1 MYKKCCYTCIAR
13 QSKLFTGERLKAA
26 IIHFEANSRGFM
38 SVRRPVILMMIL
50 TCGSGLAFAQNSS
63 LEGDDRR
70 VSEPAIGPA
79 ESQFSSSL
87 FLRDHQGLPGVRPR
101 ISMRM
106 PLGGGDSLTDQ
117 DEAANRS
124 AFSWSLEAWQLNT
137 ASLAHIQCSEQA
149 LTANSFLASD
159 CRFVDQPTPDNAVNL
174 VQVRGEWMAA
184 PNFRVGLGAF
194 VNPNDNDPYPPL
206 AVTDTNP
213 VAYLNANA
221 SEIDAA
227 NMVDGLDINLSFG
240 IQTEFVGDFLIGLQ
254 LARYRQRLSLGEVGY
269 GIDPLTALNA
279 SEREYAHSA
288 QLALGWQLG
297 NFRTD
302 VMGQHREAPMLFSS
316 GYSPAEFSSFD
327 LEFSWQ
333 PRNGSLSIGVSN
345 LLDAQPRSDSL
356 DNAGRDETLDGVFG
370 RIPYVRYKHDL

>member
-1 MYKKCCYTCIAR
+1 MQKGRK
-13 QSKLFTGERLKAA
+13 E
-26 IIHFEANSRGFM
+26 IINVPRS
-38 SVRRPVILMMIL
+38 ITLLLMLI
-50 TCGSGLAFAQNSS
+50 CGSGMSLAQAPDPESRLFPA
-63 LEGDDRR
+63 
-70 VSEPAIGPA
+70 SEA
-79 ESQFSSSL
+79 EIDLSGSQFSSSL
-87 FLRDHQGLPGVRPR
+87 FMRDSQGLPGLRPR
-101 ISMRM
+101 LSMRM
-106 PLGGGDSLTDQ
+106 PIGGGEPIGQAPEPS
-117 DEAANRS
+117 ERS

-149 LTANSFLASD
+149 MTANSFLASD
-159 CRFVDQPTPDNAVNL
+159 CRFVDRPAPDNAVSL

-184 PNFRVGLGAF
+184 PNLRVGLGAF

-206 AVTDTNP
+206 AVTDASP
-213 VAYLNANA
+213 GDYLRANA
-221 SEIDAA
+221 SEIEAA

-254 LARYRQRLSLGEVGY
+254 LARYRQRLSLGEIGY
-269 GIDPLTALNA
+269 GIDPLDALDA
-279 SEREYAHSA
+279 SEPEYAHSA

-302 VMGQHREAPMLFSS
+302 VMGQHREAPMLFTS

-333 PRNGSLSIGVSN
+333 PRNGSLSIGISN